1 MSIESLKN
9 TLPDF
14 AKDIKLNLSTILTAE
29 GAPDLQDNQIAGIAL
44 TSAYTTGN
52 SLVIQ
57 TVLDEVTNILSDAE
71 ITAAKSAATIMAM
84 NNIYY
89 RFIHLSSDKSFSS
102 MPARLRMNVI
112 ANPGIEKVDFELYSL
127 AASALNG
134 CGMCMDAHT
143 NELIKSGMSKLAIQ
157 SSIRIASVINATSMA
172 IGVST

>member
-29 GAPDLQDNQIAGIAL
+29 GVPDLQDNQIAGIAL

-57 TVLDEVTNILSDAE
+57 AVLDEVTNILSDAE

-112 ANPGIEKVDFELYSL
+112 ANPGIEKMDFELYSL